1 MARTASARTTT
12 RRTLRPIAVGL
23 VVVTVA
29 IIGTLVYQSASSSA
43 TSPPRPETAQASP
56 VTPRNGPLGTIAWPA
71 SGVSAA
77 GISGIGVLPGPGA
90 SQPVPIA
97 SVAKVMTAYIIL
109 RDHPLGAGEPGP
121 AIVVQPG
128 EAAAYPAQARNGDSL
143 VAVSAGE
150 QLTERQA
157 LEALLLPS
165 ADNMAWILARWDAG
179 SQAAFTAQMNTTA
192 RRLGMTDTHYTDP
205 SGLSASTT
213 STAADQV
220 RLGMAAMSEPALAQ
234 IVALR
239 SAVIPVAGV
248 VRNYNTLLGQD
259 GITGLKTGSDTAA
272 GGCILLAAWQQARGH
287 DTLIVATTFGQPG
300 TMATMLPNALQAG
313 HQLVLALGR
322 ALAGQSAQHIRGN
335 KAGKHRSSWPL
346 MAAGWTVTALPG
358 SSARSPAAPGSP
370 SPSGHIRCG
379 MPSSL
384 RRSTQGC
391 RCETCRKRLP
401 TPIREPPC
409 ATTGPARPWTATPP
423 ISSPPTSLARR
434 DRSLEGRK
442 CPAWPIQ
449 NRPGGR

>member
-1 MARTASARTTT
+1 MLVCAGV
-12 RRTLRPIAVGL
+12 IAV
-23 VVVTVA
+23 VKM
-29 IIGTLVYQSASSSA
+29 A
-43 TSPPRPETAQASP
+43 TSPPRPGTAQPSP

-121 AIVVQPG
+121 PIVVQPG
-128 EAAAYPAQARNGDSL
+128 EAAAYPAQARNDDSL
-143 VAVSAGE
+143 VPVTAGE

-165 ADNMAWILARWDAG
+165 ADNMAWILARWDVG

-220 RLGMAAMSEPALAQ
+220 RLGMAAMSEPALAR

-248 VRNYNTLLGQD
+248 VRNSNTLLGQD

-287 DTLIVATTFGQPG
+287 DIHIVAATFGQPG
-300 TMATMLPNALQAG
+300 TMATMLPSALQAG

-322 ALAGQSAQHIRGN
+322 ALAGQSAQHTSGK
-335 KAGKHRSSWPL
+335 KAGKRPRTGHHRARATATRRAQCSPWTWPRSRRI
-346 MAAGWTVTALPG
+346 PG
-358 SSARSPAAPGSP
+358 SSLPAPA
-370 SPSGHIRCG
+370 
-379 MPSSL
+379 L
-384 RRSTQGC
+384 R
-391 RCETCRKRLP
+391 
-401 TPIREPPC
+401 
-409 ATTGPARPWTATPP
+409 
-423 ISSPPTSLARR
+423 
-434 DRSLEGRK
+434 
-442 CPAWPIQ
+442 
-449 NRPGGR
+449 